1 MSKKTLTNTNTEIEI
16 LQDGNSIVTKSV
28 ENPGNIVSTKIFEAQ
43 AYDGLE
49 KTTWKFS
56 GRAKVG
62 QEIKIGT
69 ISFAA
74 DQLVVNNPNK
84 YFKSTPYIEADIKN
98 SKSKSKTILK
108 YNSTTRDS
116 NGYVIKHVFDVIHKV
131 NEKEN
136 NKLTYYINE
145 SVSDKLKERT
155 TVTGVTRVDV
165 GKEVISSTGEKRRIT
180 ITGAPGTIAKFTIT
194 KLTNEDRETSGATAG
209 FIREG
214 TTRYNEEQNII
225 YSTITHN
232 LTDAKDYK
240 ITDFPLGFDGTRF
253 DILQIKIPDSGII
266 SFYHNFPAEFPF
278 DHRFVFRIKTSC
290 LSSDTNV
297 NESNGWYDP
306 AASEKAVGNVLHG
319 RGWSGYS
326 YKVLTLVQNPKLGLT
341 LTGSWTKSHL
351 TVTSNIKDDA
361 GRYTDFSLASSPS
374 TWTISAPI
382 YVGKRD
388 TYTRDIR
395 SNAILKNLTFTYTFK
410 DTSGSRGFA
419 IRSGTDAGTGKAYGN
434 PKFSQTNDRET
445 DWTNSFAYD
454 EPSIEQ
460 VGNGGTEFWIRNIT
474 TTVST
479 TSTSNDT
486 LTLQYTLFIDRW
498 GSQNLTSDL
507 NLDDIATLS

>member
-165 GKEVISSTGEKRRIT
+165 GKEVISSTGE
-180 ITGAPGTIAKFTIT
+180 
-194 KLTNEDRETSGATAG
+194 
-209 FIREG
+209 
-214 TTRYNEEQNII
+214 
-225 YSTITHN
+225 
-232 LTDAKDYK
+232 
-240 ITDFPLGFDGTRF
+240 
-253 DILQIKIPDSGII
+253 
-266 SFYHNFPAEFPF
+266 
-278 DHRFVFRIKTSC
+278 
-290 LSSDTNV
+290 
-297 NESNGWYDP
+297 
-306 AASEKAVGNVLHG
+306 
-319 RGWSGYS
+319 
-326 YKVLTLVQNPKLGLT
+326 
-341 LTGSWTKSHL
+341 
-351 TVTSNIKDDA
+351 
-361 GRYTDFSLASSPS
+361 
-374 TWTISAPI
+374 
-382 YVGKRD
+382 
-388 TYTRDIR
+388 
-395 SNAILKNLTFTYTFK
+395 
-410 DTSGSRGFA
+410 
-419 IRSGTDAGTGKAYGN
+419 
-434 PKFSQTNDRET
+434 
-445 DWTNSFAYD
+445 
-454 EPSIEQ
+454 
-460 VGNGGTEFWIRNIT
+460 
-474 TTVST
+474 
-479 TSTSNDT
+479 
-486 LTLQYTLFIDRW
+486 
-498 GSQNLTSDL
+498 
-507 NLDDIATLS
+507 